1 MPDLL
6 CIAFCIVQFTNLTSL
21 KRLITFYGRLQWGHL
36 HGSNKQLVKII
47 STCPPPPRAPQNAII
62 CHIASL
68 KCSELVR
75 TLMCKC
81 VTIGTA
87 ASIMPQWHHSAKA
100 RTKNEQQQKL
110 KIIKPNQTNK
120 QKEHPPQKAAK
131 RKSHAE
137 PGPGLQVTRGD
148 GSAGDRWGWSSLRL
162 CYIGAQSSDGSS
174 LVAGLGRRWGWS
186 CGSDTP
192 RGSQTF
198 GRMRHIQKK
207 CNISAAVAVQCVG
220 VRAHASSSCI
230 AASGLGWGLPPTFS
244 LETINQ

>member
-120 QKEHPPQKAAK
+120 KNTHPKRQQRESHMRSLAQDCRSRAATVAQEIDGADL
-131 RKSHAE
+131 HF
-137 PGPGLQVTRGD
+137 GYVT
-148 GSAGDRWGWSSLRL
+148 
-162 CYIGAQSSDGSS
+162 
-174 LVAGLGRRWGWS
+174 
-186 CGSDTP
+186 
-192 RGSQTF
+192 
-198 GRMRHIQKK
+198 
-207 CNISAAVAVQCVG
+207 
-220 VRAHASSSCI
+220 
-230 AASGLGWGLPPTFS
+230 SGLRVQMDRVWL
-244 LETINQ
+244 LA